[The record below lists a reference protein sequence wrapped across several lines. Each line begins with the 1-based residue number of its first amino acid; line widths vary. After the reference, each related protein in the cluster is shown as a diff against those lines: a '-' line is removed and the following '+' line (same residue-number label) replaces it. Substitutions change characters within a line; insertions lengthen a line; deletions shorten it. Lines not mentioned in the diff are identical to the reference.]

1 MSILRRRARHVQ
13 TESARINSLIG
24 FSVRLCHYWPY
35 FMGVVMKATIGK
47 QVSNAD
53 NYGYK
58 KELIRTY
65 NVVTDALKEI
75 ITVRCYMGRSSSA
88 SVVYASIWINS
99 PGYHSSGKGKA
110 SGYGYHK
117 ESAAIAA
124 AIESAGITL
133 DQSIDGVGD
142 AAIEEALK
150 AIASALGFSHVL
162 IVEN

>member
-1 MSILRRRARHVQ
+1 
-13 TESARINSLIG
+13 
-24 FSVRLCHYWPY
+24 
-35 FMGVVMKATIGK
+35 MKATMGK
-47 QVSNAD
+47 NVSNAV
-53 NYGYK
+53 NYKGQ
-58 KELIRTY
+58 KELVKSY
-65 NVVTDALKEI
+65 NVITDTLREI
-75 ITVRCYMGRSSSA
+75 IMARCYMGRSASA
-88 SVVYASIWINS
+88 STVYASIWINS

-117 ESAAIAA
+117 ESAAIGA

>member
-1 MSILRRRARHVQ
+1 
-13 TESARINSLIG
+13 
-24 FSVRLCHYWPY
+24 
-35 FMGVVMKATIGK
+35 MKATIGK
-47 QVSNAD
+47 TVSNGV

-88 SVVYASIWINS
+88 SVVYASIWINTTEC
-99 PGYHSSGKGKA
+99 HTSGRGQA

-117 ESAAIAA
+117 ESAAIGS

-133 DQSIDGVGD
+133 DTNISGVGNGAICD
-142 AAIEEALK
+142 ALE
-150 AIASALGFSHVL
+150 AIARTLGFSNVL

>member
-1 MSILRRRARHVQ
+1 
-13 TESARINSLIG
+13 
-24 FSVRLCHYWPY
+24 
-35 FMGVVMKATIGK
+35 MKATMGK
-47 QVSNAD
+47 NVSNAV
-53 NYGYK
+53 NYKGQ
-58 KELIRTY
+58 KELVKSY
-65 NVVTDALKEI
+65 NVITDTLREI
-75 ITVRCYMGRSSSA
+75 IMARCYMGRSASA
-88 SVVYASIWINS
+88 STVYASIWINS

-117 ESAAIAA
+117 ESAAIGA

-150 AIASALGFSHVL
+150 AIAQALGFYHVL

>member
-1 MSILRRRARHVQ
+1 MPYRTGPIDHERTGENHYSNLVVRHCL
-13 TESARINSLIG
+13 N
-24 FSVRLCHYWPY
+24 WPY
-35 FMGVVMKATIGK
+35 LMGVIMNATLGEA
-47 QVSNAD
+47 VNNAI
-53 NYGYK
+53 NYGDK
-58 KELIRTY
+58 KELIKVY
-65 NVVTDALKEI
+65 NVITDGLANI
-75 ITVRCYMGRSSSA
+75 IIARCYMGRSANA
-88 SVVYASIWINS
+88 STVYASIWINA

-110 SGYGYHK
+110 NGYGYHK
-117 ESAAIAA
+117 ESAAIGA